1 MFKILETVASLTAD
15 TVVGVADLFDV
26 LVSSGYGA
34 SYGKLS
40 RNMRRI
46 ERQRTQENLAKQLQT
61 RERQRYHSF
70 IYKMKRDGLLIE
82 RKKKKMK
89 FFALTA
95 TGKEKLDALR
105 IRQQER
111 MPKTLYTADAAK
123 QFTIVTFDIPERER
137 RKRDWLRGALRNLG
151 LAMVQKSVWIGKVKI
166 PGELV
171 EDMKSMR
178 ILDFVE
184 IFEISK
190 TGSLQ
195 QVT

>member
-1 MFKILETVASLTAD
+1 
-15 TVVGVADLFDV
+15 
-26 LVSSGYGA
+26 
-34 SYGKLS
+34 
-40 RNMRRI
+40 
-46 ERQRTQENLAKQLQT
+46 
-61 RERQRYHSF
+61 
-70 IYKMKRDGLLIE
+70 MKKR
-82 RKKKKMK
+82 
-89 FFALTA
+89 
-95 TGKEKLDALR
+95 
-105 IRQQER
+105 
-111 MPKTLYTADAAK
+111 LYAGDAAK